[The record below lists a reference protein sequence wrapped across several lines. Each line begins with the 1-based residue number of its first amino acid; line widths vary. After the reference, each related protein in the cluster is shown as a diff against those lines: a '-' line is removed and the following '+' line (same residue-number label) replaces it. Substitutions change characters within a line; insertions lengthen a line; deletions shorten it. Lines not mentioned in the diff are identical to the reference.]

1 MRTRRVTGL
10 LVAIIIALAATAC
23 ATSQNVATGA
33 QLSVQF
39 QVDNNLINIGGT
51 TVYLITESGSRRSLG
66 PVETNRRVNFDRSV
80 RAGTYYLAATR
91 IGQSDLT
98 SERFR
103 LDTDGTIVI
112 WSMNQNQLSFGQR

>member
-10 LVAIIIALAATAC
+10 FVAAVIALAATAC

-33 QLSVQF
+33 QLSIQF
-39 QVDNNLINIGGT
+39 QVDNNLPNIAGT
-51 TVYLITESGSRRSLG
+51 SVYLITETGSRRSLG
-66 PVETNRRVNFDRSV
+66 PVESNRRVTFDRSV
-80 RAGTYYLAATR
+80 RAGTYYLSATR
-91 IGQSDLT
+91 IGSTDLT

-112 WSMNQNQLSFGQR
+112 WSMNQNQISFGQR